1 MKAIEKI
8 LTAGFILIIVLFGVC
23 AFTLVGFAGV
33 ELWTALDPNTGRPV
47 SKRIN
52 SVLKCIAMLTIAMA
66 SLELSATIIE
76 DEFKSEARMSA
87 PVRTR
92 RVLLRF
98 LVVVIVSLAIEC
110 LVATFQY
117 LHDDPAM
124 LMQAAFIAFAAA
136 ALLVSW
142 DAFLRLSRSS
152 SD

>member
-1 MKAIEKI
+1 
-8 LTAGFILIIVLFGVC
+8 
-23 AFTLVGFAGV
+23 
-33 ELWTALDPNTGRPV
+33 
-47 SKRIN
+47 
-52 SVLKCIAMLTIAMA
+52 MLTIAMA

-92 RVLLRF
+92 RVLPRF

-117 LHDDPAM
+117 VHDDPAM
-124 LMQAAFIAFAAA
+124 LMQAAFIAFSAA

-142 DAFLRLSRSS
+142 GAFLRLSRSS